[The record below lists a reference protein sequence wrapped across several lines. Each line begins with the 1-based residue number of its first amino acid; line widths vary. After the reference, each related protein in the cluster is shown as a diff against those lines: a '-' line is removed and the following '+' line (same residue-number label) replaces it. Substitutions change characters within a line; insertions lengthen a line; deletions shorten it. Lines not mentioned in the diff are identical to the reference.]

1 MYKTFYGLLRD
12 PFEISPD
19 PYFLVP
25 TTRHNEA
32 LANLFYGVRR
42 QKGFVVLTGEV
53 GTGKTLLIRCLLE
66 LLRRQA
72 QTASAYVFNTALSAT
87 EFLQYIVGD
96 LGLRPSASKSDMLLE
111 LNRFLLSRHQRGLTT
126 ALIVDEGQLLEWNV
140 LEEIRLLTNLETAQQ
155 KLLQIVMVGQPEL
168 DGKLDSYELRQLKQR
183 IALRCRLEALTFSE
197 TRAYIQRRL
206 QQAGNTDPHQ
216 VIFPEPT
223 LTAVHEL
230 SRGIPRLINTIC
242 ANALIT
248 AFARQARIVSPAIIV
263 EVAKDFRLTQTP
275 PPSTGNGNGHKPEL
289 QAVITQLGRFID
301 MLERA
306 QPGVPKPSEPFI
318 NRSQTA

>member
-1 MYKTFYGLLRD
+1 MYKTFYGLLKD

-53 GTGKTLLIRCLLE
+53 GTGKTLLVRCLLE

-72 QTASAYVFNTALSAT
+72 QTASAYVFNPALSPL
-87 EFLQYIVGD
+87 EFLQYIMGD
-96 LGLRPSASKSDMLLE
+96 FGLRILPSKGEMLLE
-111 LNRFLLSRHQRGLTT
+111 LNRFLLARHQRGLTT
-126 ALIVDEGQLLEWNV
+126 ALVVDEGQLLEWDV

-183 IALRCRLEALTFSE
+183 IALRCRLEALTLDE
-197 TRAYIQRRL
+197 TKAYIQRRL
-206 QQAGNTDPHQ
+206 QQAGNADPHQ
-216 VIFPEPT
+216 TIFPEAT
-223 LTAVHEL
+223 VASVHEL
-230 SRGIPRLINTIC
+230 SHGIPRLINTIC
-242 ANALIT
+242 ANALVT
-248 AFARQARIVSPAIIV
+248 AFARQSRIVVPAIV
-263 EVAKDFRLTQTP
+263 LDVAGDFRLNQAVP
-275 PPSTGNGNGHKPEL
+275 APSGNGSGHKLEL
-289 QAVITQLGRFID
+289 QGVIKQLCRVAD
-301 MLERA
+301 MLERT
-306 QPGVPKPSEPFI
+306 QRLGPNSSESFI
-318 NRSQTA
+318 TRSQTA